1 MAKSKITEWLTEEGI
16 ALLQGWARDGLTDV
30 EIATNMGINVST
42 LYNYKN
48 TNLEF
53 CNALKKGKE
62 VSDRIVEGQA
72 YKNAM
77 GFYYEEEVP
86 FKVKEIKYNQ
96 KTGKKIEEKEVVETI
111 TVRKFKPSDPASVF
125 FWLKNRMPDV
135 WRDRFQ
141 QDIFTP
147 EPIKTID
154 MSKISTDELKQLK
167 TILKDKEKDK

>member
-42 LYNYKN
+42 LYVYKN
-48 TNLEF
+48 SNQEIS
-53 CNALKKGKE
+53 NALKKGKE

-77 GFYYEEEVP
+77 GYEYDEEVP
-86 FKVKEIKYNQ
+86 FKVKKAKFN
-96 KTGKKIEEKEVVETI
+96 KDGRKIAEEESII
-111 TVRKFKPSDPASVF
+111 TVKVRKFKPSDPASVF

-147 EPIKTID
+147 EPIKTVD

-167 TILKDKEKDK
+167 SILKDKEKDK

>member
-1 MAKSKITEWLTEEGI
+1 MAKSKIDYWITEEGL
-16 ALLQGWARDGLTDV
+16 ALLKGWARDGLTDV
-30 EIATNMGINVST
+30 EIATNMGIVPST
-42 LYNYKN
+42 FYSYKN
-48 TNLEF
+48 TNSEF
-53 CNALKKGKE
+53 SNALKKGKE

-77 GFYYEEEVP
+77 GYEYDEEVP
-86 FKVKEIKYNQ
+86 FKVKKAKFN
-96 KTGKKIEEKEVVETI
+96 KDGRKIAEEESII
-111 TVRKFKPSDPASVF
+111 TVKVRKFKPSDPASVF